1 MNLEYISSLRA
12 TNQQISGSNLKTA
25 KEVASCLIAVQAQDY
40 NMSKWA
46 LGIRFQN
53 STEKCINNEIDSGDI
68 IRTHLLGPTWH
79 FVSSNDVYWLLEL
92 SAPQIKAS
100 LKYRDKQLGLSET
113 VFRKCNS
120 VIERKLKNGNHL
132 TRDELIVEL
141 LKSKSILNKNQA
153 SHIFI
158 RAEVE
163 GIICSGKQKEGK
175 PTYAIL
181 EEWVPERNRKVNRDE
196 ALKELGQRYFTSRG
210 PATIQD
216 FIWWSGLSSG
226 DAKLALE
233 YNKTHLISETI
244 ENETYWFDNSSIGPN
259 RSQDETFLLP
269 AFDEFIIGYRD
280 RKASL
285 SKTDHK
291 KTISDNG
298 IFYPTI
304 LLNGQIIGTWRR
316 NNKKD
321 AVIVSARL
329 FKTDFKK
336 QDQLFKKSIAE
347 YSRFINKKIELIP
360 AKG

>member
-1 MNLEYISSLRA
+1 MNLEYISSLRV
-12 TNQQISGSNLKTA
+12 TNQRISDSNLKTA
-25 KEVASCLIAVQAQDY
+25 KEVADCLIALQAQDY
-40 NMSKWA
+40 SMSKWA
-46 LGIRFQN
+46 LGIRIRN
-53 STEKCINNEIDSGDI
+53 STQKCINNEIDSGDI
-68 IRTHLLGPTWH
+68 IRTHLLRPNWH

-92 SAPQIKAS
+92 SAPQIKAA

-120 VIERKLKNGNHL
+120 AIEKTLKNSNHL
-132 TRDELIVEL
+132 TRDELIAEL
-141 LKSKSILNKNQA
+141 IKSKLILNNNQA

-158 RAEVE
+158 RAEAE

-196 ALKELGQRYFTSRG
+196 ALKELGQRYFISRG

-216 FIWWSGLSSG
+216 FTWWSGLSSR

-233 YNKTHLISETI
+233 YNKPHLISETI
-244 ENETYWFDNSSIGPN
+244 EDQTYWFVNSSIEPN
-259 RSQDETFLLP
+259 SMQDETFLLP
-269 AFDEFIIGYRD
+269 SYDEFIIGYRD

-285 SKTDHK
+285 SKVDQK

-304 LLNGQIIGTWRR
+304 LLNGQIIGTWTC

-321 AVIVSARL
+321 TVVISTKL
-329 FKTDFKK
+329 FKTDFKNQVK
-336 QDQLFKKSIAE
+336 LLKKSVTD
-347 YSRFINKKIELIP
+347 YSRFINKKIELEP
-360 AKG
+360 ARR